1 MWKRSGFAL
10 LEPEPVAPGWN
21 CGPSAD
27 NMVAPDP
34 VVLKG
39 HTIATVK
46 TVNFQFL
53 SSHDP
58 SLLKLAALAERF
70 VFEDP
75 NTALIKVRQ
84 LAETLAKGVAA
95 EVGLPCNREQSF
107 LDVER
112 SLRDRGLLDRSLHQV
127 MRTVRLAGNEA
138 VHELA
143 GDRREA
149 FHQLKLVRQLA
160 VWFHKT
166 VTRNQRF
173 KAGPFTPPPDP
184 ADADEALLAELKLT
198 REMLA
203 KVESQLEGAEIQ
215 TSELES
221 RVEAATAAAAVA
233 YANEQAAMELATETA
248 EAAQQLREAYEQ
260 QLEAISQAQ
269 QHKPPA
275 EQEAVVAVSRQA
287 AHDID
292 LDEMDTRRLIDQQL
306 REAGWEADSFEIA
319 HHAGVRPQKGRNL
332 AIAEWP
338 TNDGFADYILFA
350 GLMPLAAV
358 EAKRRRRNARSAL
371 DQAERYARTF
381 PASDDHKSNDGP
393 WDEYQLPF
401 VFATNGNPFHRQLID
416 QSGVWFRD
424 IRLNTNHPKPL
435 PSWYS
440 PEGLEDLWKQD
451 VTAANQRLQHE
462 TQDYLPLRYYQKE
475 AIEAVEAAVVEGR
488 QEILL
493 AMATGTGKTR
503 TAICLLYRL
512 VKSGRFNRV
521 LFVVD
526 RRSLG
531 EQALDS
537 FKDVKLEN
545 LQTFAEIYDIKELGD
560 LQPDRDTKLHICTIQ
575 SMVQRVLEDDE
586 TTHPVP
592 VDQYDCIIIDECH
605 RGYILDKEMSDQEL
619 IYRDQ
624 SDYISKY
631 RRVLDHF
638 DAIRIG
644 LTATPALH
652 TTEIFGPPV
661 YEYSYRQ
668 AVIDHNLVDHE
679 PPFII
684 RTELSEQGIHWDA
697 GDEIKIFDTRTRCI
711 SDETTP
717 DEVDVEV
724 DGFNRV
730 AMTEEFNRVVC
741 NVLARQIDP
750 SLPGKT
756 LIFCVRDSHADT
768 VVRLLTT
775 ALEAEYGPVPHDTVK
790 KVTGDI
796 ERTSEA
802 IRRFKNE
809 QLPQFVVTVDLLT
822 TGIDVPSITNIVFLR
837 RTKSRILFD
846 QMIGR
851 ATRLWK
857 TDDGHEK
864 DYFHI
869 YDAVGVYEALEA
881 HTDMKPVVTSPKTTF
896 GQLVSWLST
905 ETDDEILSDVRDQ
918 LVAKLTRKRNS
929 IEEKWLTSFEYDA
942 GGAPAD
948 VAQLW
953 SDASIDELR
962 EWFEQHPTIANQLDR
977 LRPGSRMLVSEHPD
991 QLVRIERGYG
1001 KGQQPEDYLESFRKF
1016 LKDHADDIP
1025 SLVMVTQSPR
1035 ELTRKDLRDLQI
1047 RLEQGGFSE
1056 TAIKSAVRDSTNQ
1069 DIAASIIGFVRHAI
1083 LDEHLIPYEER
1094 VDRAVRTILSSQTWE
1109 PRQRQWLD
1117 RIGRQIKENIVVD
1130 RDSFDSGAFKQQGG
1144 FVRLNKVFDGR
1155 LEEIVQRII
1164 QAVWQTAG

>member
-1 MWKRSGFAL
+1 M
-10 LEPEPVAPGWN
+10 
-21 CGPSAD
+21 
-27 NMVAPDP
+27 
-34 VVLKG
+34 
-39 HTIATVK
+39 
-46 TVNFQFL
+46 
-53 SSHDP
+53 
-58 SLLKLAALAERF
+58 
-70 VFEDP
+70 
-75 NTALIKVRQ
+75 
-84 LAETLAKGVAA
+84 
-95 EVGLPCNREQSF
+95 GLPCDREQSF

-127 MRTVRLAGNEA
+127 MRSVRMAGNEA
-138 VHELA
+138 VHELT

-166 VTRNQRF
+166 VTRNHQF

-184 ADADEALLAELKLT
+184 DDADEALRGELQRT

-203 KVESQLEGAEIQ
+203 KVEAQLEGAELQ
-215 TSELES
+215 TTELEA
-221 RVEAATAAAAVA
+221 RVQAASAAATEA
-233 YANEQAAMELATETA
+233 YANEQAAMELAAETE
-248 EAAQQLREAYEQ
+248 EAAQQLREEYEQ
-260 QLEAISQAQ
+260 RLELLAEEQKKKS
-269 QHKPPA
+269 PA
-275 EQEAVVAVSRQA
+275 EQEEVVAVSQQA

-306 REAGWEADSFEIA
+306 REAGWEADSFELA

-338 TNDGFADYILFA
+338 TDGGFADYILFV

-381 PASDDHKSNDGP
+381 SVSDQQQSNEGP
-393 WDEYQLPF
+393 WDEFQLPF
-401 VFATNGNPFHRQLID
+401 VFATNGNLYHRQLID

-424 IRLNTNHPKPL
+424 VRQNTNHPRAL

-440 PEGLEDLWKQD
+440 PEGLQDLWKQD
-451 VTAANQRLQHE
+451 IEEANQKLVQEPR
-462 TQDYLPLRYYQKE
+462 DYLPLRYYQRD
-475 AIEAVEAAVVEGR
+475 AIAAVEQAIVAGQ

-531 EQALDS
+531 EQALDN

-545 LQTFAEIYDIKELGD
+545 FQAFTDIYDVKELGD
-560 LQPDRDTKLHICTIQ
+560 LRPDRDTRLHICTIQ
-575 SMVQRVLEDDE
+575 SMVKRVLDDDE
-586 TTHPVP
+586 CPTPIP

-619 IYRDQ
+619 SYRDQ
-624 SDYISKY
+624 SEYISKY

-638 DAIRIG
+638 DAVRIG

-652 TTEIFGPPV
+652 TTEIFGPPI

-684 RTELSEQGIHWDA
+684 RTELSEQGMHWEA
-697 GDEIKIFDTRTRCI
+697 GADVQYFDTLTKSV

-717 DEVDVEV
+717 DEIDVEIE
-724 DGFNRV
+724 GFNRV
-730 AMTEEFNRVVC
+730 AITEEFNRVVC
-741 NVLARQIDP
+741 EVLARQIDP

-768 VVRLLTT
+768 VVRLLTA
-775 ALEAEYGPVPHDTVK
+775 ALEAEYGTIEHDTVK
-790 KVTGDI
+790 KITGDI
-796 ERTSEA
+796 DRTSEA

-809 QLPQFVVTVDLLT
+809 QLPKFVVTVDLLT

-851 ATRLWK
+851 ATRLW
-857 TDDGHEK
+857 TAEDGSSK

-869 YDAVGVYEALEA
+869 YDAVGVYEALQA
-881 HTDMKPVVTSPKTTF
+881 HTDMKPVVSSPKTTF
-896 GQLVSWLST
+896 GQLVALLKT
-905 ETDDEILSDVRDQ
+905 ESDEETLHDLRDQ
-918 LVAKLTRKRNS
+918 LVAKLTRKIRS
-929 IEEKWLTSFEYDA
+929 IEDKWLATFEYDA
-942 GGAPAD
+942 GGSPASIAQHWAD
-948 VAQLW
+948 ASIEELRDWFDSHGALVAQL
-953 SDASIDELR
+953 DKV
-962 EWFEQHPTIANQLDR
+962 
-977 LRPGSRMLVSEHPD
+977 RPGSRMLVSEHPD
-991 QLVRIERGYG
+991 QLVAVERGYG
-1001 KGQQPEDYLESFRKF
+1001 QSQRPEDYLESFRQY
-1016 LKDHADDIP
+1016 LTEHANEIP
-1025 SLVMVTQSPR
+1025 ALVMVTQSPK

-1047 RLEQGGFSE
+1047 QLEQQGFSE

-1069 DIAASIIGFVRHAI
+1069 DIAASIIGFVRHAM
-1083 LDEHLIPYEER
+1083 LDEPLLPYEER
-1094 VDRAVRTILSSQTWE
+1094 VDKAIRSVLGSQQWE
-1109 PRQRQWLD
+1109 PRQRQWLE
-1117 RIGRQIKENIVVD
+1117 RIGRQIKENVVVD

-1144 FVRLNKVFDGR
+1144 FVRLNKVFDGK
-1155 LEEIVQRII
+1155 LEDIVRRII
-1164 QAVWQTAG
+1164 DSVWQAAG